1 MSAAYDV
8 VIVGGGAAGLSAALV
23 LGRCRRSVL
32 LVDEGK
38 PRNASSHGV
47 HCLLGHEGLPPRDLL
62 ARGRSELE
70 RYKTVTVRTGCTITI
85 VPKGDRFSVACA
97 DGFTATARKIL
108 LATGMKDDVPDR
120 HCAYGRMHHAP
131 IATVRA
137 WRQAHRGLW
146 GRG

>member
-8 VIVGGGAAGLSAALV
+8 VIVGGGCMGASVAYHL
-23 LGRCRRSVL
+23 SVL

-70 RYKTVTVRTGCTITI
+70 RYKTVTVRTGCTAPTAS
-85 VPKGDRFSVACA
+85 PRPRARFCLRPA
-97 DGFTATARKIL
+97 
-108 LATGMKDDVPDR
+108 
-120 HCAYGRMHHAP
+120 
-131 IATVRA
+131 
-137 WRQAHRGLW
+137 
-146 GRG
+146 